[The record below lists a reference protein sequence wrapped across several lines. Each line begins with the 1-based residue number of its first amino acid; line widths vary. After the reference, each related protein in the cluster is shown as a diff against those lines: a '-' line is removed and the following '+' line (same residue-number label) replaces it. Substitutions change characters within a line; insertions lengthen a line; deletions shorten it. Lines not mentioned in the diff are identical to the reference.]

1 MRRLTYLALIFATFC
16 AVISPASATISILA
30 IVNGE
35 PVTSYELE
43 QRIALL
49 TDATNIEVNDSNRQR
64 IRDDALQMLI
74 DETLKDQSALR
85 ANPNVRSVALAKAN
99 EFIEATFATETKTGA
114 KVLRDRGI
122 DPATVKSKYFT
133 DLVWAD
139 FLRSTYRDKFAVIAE
154 KIDAELIRL
163 EKNASQPQIKLSE
176 IVLTPGPNRSIEQ
189 TLALANEMVV
199 AVRKGANFNAIA
211 QQYSVA
217 GSAKQGGR
225 IGWVV
230 ISRLPELFSEAVISI
245 ADGAVSDP
253 ISLDGTIYIFRR
265 EAERKKGLADES
277 QTRISL
283 VRAIFPLPTNATNAD
298 RLEAAAR
305 IERDTETINSC
316 EEMQALNDSYGS
328 QTASKL
334 DEIVLADLAPQMQ
347 KLVKE
352 LEDKQPSEPIA
363 FDEGVATM
371 MVCKR
376 SKPKLNLPTRKEI
389 EQTMLDKLFG
399 TLSER
404 YLLRLRRNAI
414 IDLRG

>member
-122 DPATVKSKYFT
+122 DPATVQSKYFT

-176 IVLTPGPNRSIEQ
+176 IVLTPSPNRSIEQ

-217 GSAKQGGR
+217 GSAKQGG
-225 IGWVV
+225 GV
-230 ISRLPELFSEAVISI
+230 SAGLSSPDFPNCSARLSYQLQMEPYQTPFHWMVRSIFSGVRQN
-245 ADGAVSDP
+245 GKKVS
-253 ISLDGTIYIFRR
+253 LMN
-265 EAERKKGLADES
+265 RKHG
-277 QTRISL
+277 
-283 VRAIFPLPTNATNAD
+283 FHW
-298 RLEAAAR
+298 
-305 IERDTETINSC
+305 C
-316 EEMQALNDSYGS
+316 EPFFHYQ
-328 QTASKL
+328 
-334 DEIVLADLAPQMQ
+334 QMQ
-347 KLVKE
+347 QML
-352 LEDKQPSEPIA
+352 IA
-363 FDEGVATM
+363 
-371 MVCKR
+371 
-376 SKPKLNLPTRKEI
+376 
-389 EQTMLDKLFG
+389 
-399 TLSER
+399 
-404 YLLRLRRNAI
+404 
-414 IDLRG
+414 